1 MNGTL
6 CVLPTHG
13 APGMV
18 RIATWA
24 AQTLRHHVALV
35 SPPLGYVALE
45 QLAKLF
51 PTTVATL
58 TDGPAF
64 SVLEKRA
71 ALLTAA
77 LSFPEL
83 LQVRDAGRHTAI
95 RATNGHCPAIAA
107 LLDTSSL
114 PAMMGQR
121 APKWLAFAC
130 SSSTQRRIW
139 REGGQVQAD
148 AEDGRYI
155 WFYPLSP
162 MLSAGSSGLPSVV
175 YFLCSSAVRS
185 GVKVFRMPNGACY
198 TLGINGSLSKRL
210 ASIPPFRSRDSQR
223 E

>member
-1 MNGTL
+1 MGAGQVPFDPAVMPRTTRWAYADDFAELRPGVSEATLSSVSSDESSEQDGPVNGTL

-13 APGMV
+13 ALGML

-95 RATNGHCPAIAA
+95 
-107 LLDTSSL
+107 
-114 PAMMGQR
+114 
-121 APKWLAFAC
+121 
-130 SSSTQRRIW
+130 
-139 REGGQVQAD
+139 
-148 AEDGRYI
+148 
-155 WFYPLSP
+155 
-162 MLSAGSSGLPSVV
+162 
-175 YFLCSSAVRS
+175 
-185 GVKVFRMPNGACY
+185 
-198 TLGINGSLSKRL
+198 
-210 ASIPPFRSRDSQR
+210 
-223 E
+223 